1 MGSVMAA
8 SDIAAGPSEP
18 RIIVIR
24 TDDTALHLYRSVA
37 DMLKDADVAPGGLL
51 EFYSATGGRLEPEF
65 KSWRIID
72 LRATE
77 GRIDQAV
84 LVERLRNVLQNVRQ
98 KVEQPTE
105 LVDESGRTP
114 RATLAELPEIDG
126 GDLAENLTALW
137 RDFGHSSLEPPPTL
151 GNPLHMLFCH

>member
-1 MGSVMAA
+1 MGKAMAA
-8 SDIAAGPSEP
+8 SDTAAGSSEP
-18 RIIVIR
+18 RIIVVR

-37 DMLKDADVAPGGLL
+37 DMLNDADVAPGGLL

-65 KSWRIID
+65 KSWRVVD
-72 LRATE
+72 LRPTE

-84 LVERLRNVLQNVRQ
+84 LVERFRNVLQNVRR
-98 KVEQPTE
+98 KIEQPAE
-105 LVDESGRTP
+105 LVADSGWTP
-114 RATLAELPEIDG
+114 QAALAELPEIDG

-137 RDFGHSSLEPPPTL
+137 RDFGHSSLEPPSTL